1 MLRIPLFDSSDSQIV
16 AHVGVTVPLSQK
28 TMGPIINR
36 NYQLYGPGP
45 LARRMGGIAS
55 RPPLQSLVITACQ
68 GLVIG
73 LGAAFAWKFGFGDPE
88 TKAFEDY
95 YKANPPR

>member
-1 MLRIPLFDSSDSQIV
+1 
-16 AHVGVTVPLSQK
+16 
-28 TMGPIINR
+28 
-36 NYQLYGPGP
+36 
-45 LARRMGGIAS
+45 MGGLGA

-73 LGAAFAWKFGFGDPE
+73 LGAAFTWKFGFGDPE
-88 TKAFEDY
+88 TKAFEEY

>member
-1 MLRIPLFDSSDSQIV
+1 
-16 AHVGVTVPLSQK
+16 
-28 TMGPIINR
+28 MGPLINR

-45 LARRMGGIAS
+45 LARRMGGLGA

-73 LGAAFAWKFGFGDPE
+73 LGAAFTWKFGFGDPE
-88 TKAFEDY
+88 TKAFEEY